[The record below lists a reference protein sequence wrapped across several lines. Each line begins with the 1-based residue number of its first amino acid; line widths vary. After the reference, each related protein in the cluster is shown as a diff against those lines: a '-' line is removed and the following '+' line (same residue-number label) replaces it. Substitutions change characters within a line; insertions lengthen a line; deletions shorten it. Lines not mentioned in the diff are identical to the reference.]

1 MDDFIISFKRFG
13 DFGNF
18 DDWAAAEQK
27 KRREYKRKKERR
39 RKEVTTAERTKGP
52 YIVKEVTTAE
62 RTKGPYIVKEVTTAE
77 RTKEVTTAERTM
89 GPYIALALSFIVNTA
104 TQASGAIHEMQS
116 TAHTPGGSRVTGD
129 FAGDILSDL

>member
-62 RTKGPYIVKEVTTAE
+62 RTK
-77 RTKEVTTAERTM
+77 EVTTAERTM

-104 TQASGAIHEMQS
+104 TQASGAIHEM
-116 TAHTPGGSRVTGD
+116 H
-129 FAGDILSDL
+129 